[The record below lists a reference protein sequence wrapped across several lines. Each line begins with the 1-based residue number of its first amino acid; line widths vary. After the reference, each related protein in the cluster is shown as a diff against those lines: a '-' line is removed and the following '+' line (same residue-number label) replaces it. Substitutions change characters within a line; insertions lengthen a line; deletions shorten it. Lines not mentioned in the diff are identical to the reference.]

1 MHAFERRAIMWTRR
15 SKAQVALVAA
25 GLLTCASAFA
35 ETVAGQPGSGSGPGW
50 QASWLDL
57 KPNQSFKQ
65 GETLRVRV
73 EGTAENFLFRLLPAT
88 SPPSSSD
95 GIEGPIRKVPKS
107 GSLDIK
113 LERDHPNVK
122 QVSAH
127 AGPEAWGKALGPNN
141 GSISIVSVERL
152 TK

>member
-1 MHAFERRAIMWTRR
+1 MWTRC
-15 SKAQVALVAA
+15 SKAQAALVAA
-25 GLLTCASAFA
+25 GTIVFASAFA
-35 ETVAGQPGSGSGPGW
+35 ETLAGQPGSGSGAGW
-50 QASWLDL
+50 QASWIDL

-88 SPPSSSD
+88 SQPSSSD
-95 GIEGPIRKVPKS
+95 GIEGPIRKLPKS

-122 QVSAH
+122 QISAH
-127 AGPEAWGKALGPNN
+127 GGPEAWGKALGPNN
-141 GSISIVSVERL
+141 GSVSIVSVERL
-152 TK
+152 AK